1 MNPDL
6 EWLKGE
12 RLVEVAKRAHSW
24 AFVFSGGG
32 SIVTEQAWRVVTNQG
47 VAVGSDDHG
56 QLFGLSVPVD
66 ASTCVLS
73 ATKEKQ
79 ISDVRVADKAGD
91 LSLFFGSD
99 TQVEFLTLSCGFE
112 GWRAIHE
119 RCDLICL
126 GGGTLHRN
134 ENRG

>member
-1 MNPDL
+1 MIPDL
-6 EWLKGE
+6 AWLTGD
-12 RLVEVAKRAHSW
+12 RLVEVAKRDHSW
-24 AFVFSGGG
+24 AFIFSSGGC
-32 SIVTEQAWRVVTNQG
+32 ITTEQAWRLVANGG
-47 VAVGSDDHG
+47 VAVASEDHG
-56 QLFGLSVPVD
+56 QLFGLSVPID
-66 ASTCVLS
+66 ASTRVLS

-79 ISDVRVADKAGD
+79 VSDVLVSDKAGD

-134 ENRG
+134 EKGG